1 MSEDRALGRGLEE
14 LLSEIAGD
22 RRSVPIR
29 NLEPNPN
36 QPRKT
41 FEPDEIETLAESIRR
56 YGILQPLL
64 VVPMKEKPGLFQLIA
79 GERRWRAA
87 RQAGLEQVP
96 VTVVAAEGQRKMEL
110 ALVENLQRRA
120 LGAIDRAHAYQ
131 ALIDDFG
138 MTQEQ
143 IAEAVGV
150 SRPSVANTLRLL
162 LLGSDAQAAISSG
175 RITEGHGRALLTQ
188 PDPAA
193 RHQLLRRILAEGLSV
208 RDSERAAKR
217 EPKTAAAKVSPTVS
231 IQLEHIKTRL
241 QRRLATKIGR
251 ASCRERV

>member
-22 RRSVPIR
+22 RRSVPIGS
-29 NLEPNPN
+29 LEPNPN

-41 FEPDEIETLAESIRR
+41 FEPEEIETLAESIRR

-64 VVPMKEKPGLFQLIA
+64 VAPLKEKPGLFQLIA

-87 RQAGLEQVP
+87 RQAGRGQVP
-96 VTVVAAEGQRKMEL
+96 VTVVAAEEQRKMEL

-120 LGAIDRAHAYQ
+120 LGASDRAHAYQ
-131 ALIDDFG
+131 ALIDDFD

-150 SRPSVANTLRLL
+150 SRPSVANTLRML
-162 LLGSDAQAAISSG
+162 LLGLQ
-175 RITEGHGRALLTQ
+175 
-188 PDPAA
+188 
-193 RHQLLRRILAEGLSV
+193 
-208 RDSERAAKR
+208 ER
-217 EPKTAAAKVSPTVS
+217 
-231 IQLEHIKTRL
+231 
-241 QRRLATKIGR
+241 
-251 ASCRERV
+251 